1 MKTKQSRSTR
11 RSTSRRAV
19 DVDDLIVD
27 ERRVERL
34 DTVATVLQV
43 QLLRDIFPAVEYAML
58 QDVLVAAEFQ
68 IDLAAAMLGELA
80 RDPVKT
86 VDHSSSLEAS
96 LVMELSSE
104 EEAEWDEVAAWANPT
119 AAAVQR
125 PDLQQWVMVQDEW
138 EVVDMEGERV
148 RSFADV
154 LRTEAVKQQQTVP
167 AKIHRPRNVRKLTSK
182 KSSSVGLPADFFYA
196 ADAAYGPK
204 SFGAHKRIHMKHRR

>member
-1 MKTKQSRSTR
+1 M
-11 RSTSRRAV
+11 SRRAV
-19 DVDDLIVD
+19 DVDDLVVD

-34 DTVATVLQV
+34 DTVATALQV
-43 QLLRDIFPAVEYAML
+43 QLLRDIFPGVEYAML
-58 QDVLVAAEFQ
+58 QDVLVAAGFQ
-68 IDLAAAMLGELA
+68 IDLAAAMLGELV

-86 VDHSSSLEAS
+86 VDPSPLEAS
-96 LVMELSSE
+96 LVMELSAE
-104 EEAEWDEVAAWANPT
+104 EEAEWDEVAAWADPT
-119 AAAVQR
+119 TATAVQR

-154 LRTEAVKQQQTVP
+154 LRTEAAKQQQTAP
-167 AKIHRPRNVRKLTSK
+167 SKIQRPRNVRKLTSK
-182 KSSSVGLPADFFYA
+182 KSSSAGLPADFFYA